1 MQKKFEDMTLSER
14 FAHMRP
20 IWRREDTCLKL
31 ANQVMELNNRGLL
44 QAGGTLQV
52 GEFTAHLSADRW
64 DTSITR
70 GAQTLMNRVPMV
82 DNFARVISVQ
92 NDLSDAGNWTQ
103 QWNAAYKKTLAQK
116 PMGAGYH
123 ALRAL
128 RKVFA

>member
-1 MQKKFEDMTLSER
+1 
-14 FAHMRP
+14 
-20 IWRREDTCLKL
+20 
-31 ANQVMELNNRGLL
+31 
-44 QAGGTLQV
+44 
-52 GEFTAHLSADRW
+52 
-64 DTSITR
+64 
-70 GAQTLMNRVPMV
+70 MV

-103 QWNAAYKKTLAQK
+103 QWNAAYKQTLAQK